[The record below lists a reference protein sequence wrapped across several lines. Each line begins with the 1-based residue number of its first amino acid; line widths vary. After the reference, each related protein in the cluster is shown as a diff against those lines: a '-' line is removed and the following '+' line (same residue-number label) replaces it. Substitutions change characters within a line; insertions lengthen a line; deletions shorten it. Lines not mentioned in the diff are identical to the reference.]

1 MEIVLALGSALAYG
15 VSDFTGGVL
24 TKRVHVFTVILLSQ
38 LVSCAIL
45 ILVLPFWDGSFSW
58 QAVQWG
64 VAAGVFGIAGA
75 ALLYR
80 GLAIGRMSVVAPI
93 TAVLA
98 AAIPLT
104 FGLAVG
110 ERPGSVALIG
120 VVAGLVAVTLISR
133 SPEPD
138 SANGPAESRTPA
150 RSWLGGPGVVEALG
164 AGVGFGL
171 FFILLERAPEDSGLW
186 PLAGTRVSFV
196 ACALL
201 AAVAGAL
208 VRPPTGMVR
217 SLVWLGFINLAA
229 DLLYLL
235 ATRAGLLSLVAVIT
249 SLYPAATVA
258 LARVLLDE
266 RMVKEQLVGVACAA
280 LSVTFIALR

>member
-1 MEIVLALGSALAYG
+1 
-15 VSDFTGGVL
+15 
-24 TKRVHVFTVILLSQ
+24 
-38 LVSCAIL
+38 
-45 ILVLPFWDGSFSW
+45 
-58 QAVQWG
+58 
-64 VAAGVFGIAGA
+64 VAGIAGA

-98 AAIPLT
+98 AVIPLS
-104 FGLAVG
+104 FGLAMG
-110 ERPGSVALIG
+110 ERPGSLALMG
-120 VVAGLVAVTLISR
+120 VLVGLAAVTLISR

-138 SANGPAESRTPA
+138 FANGPEETPTPA
-150 RSWLGGPGVVEALG
+150 RSWLGGQGVVEALG

-171 FFILLERAPEDSGLW
+171 FFILLERAPDDSGLW
-186 PLAGTRVSFV
+186 PLAGTRISFI

-201 AAVAGAL
+201 AAVAG
-208 VRPPTGMVR
+208 VTTRPSTGMVH
-217 SLVWLGFINLAA
+217 SLVWLGFINLVA

-258 LARVLLDE
+258 LARVVLDE
-266 RMVKEQLVGVACAA
+266 RMVKQQLVGVVCAA
-280 LSVTFIALR
+280 LSVTLISLR